1 MTSRAARA
9 MSRLPRLRGARRPLT
24 LVDQLLSS
32 LSNVLAVVL
41 VARVLSPDDF
51 GRFALAY
58 TVLTVTLTM
67 SRSYFGTR
75 IALSPGDAAARE
87 TTLGVVAALALLAPL
102 VALGV
107 LGVSALAAGGGSVPV
122 LVLVA
127 CTAPVVLVQDAVRFG
142 ASAVG
147 RPQVALASDGA
158 WVLVMGLPLALRLD
172 LSATGALAVWGL
184 AAVLALAV
192 ALVGFRA
199 VPRVRPG
206 LGELRRRDPVG
217 TSLAAGSFGTAVAT
231 LVVLAVAAHVIG
243 SAAAGSLRG
252 ASTAMGPVNVLLAFN
267 ALALT
272 PVLVRRE
279 RAGDLPFCAGVA
291 GTLALLTVAWGSVL
305 LLLPPAAGSA
315 LFGQSWD
322 GIRSVLPWT
331 LLEYVA
337 IVVGAAAVLGHKV
350 RRRSRA
356 IVLQRSTAAVLTLAA
371 GISAAVLTEDP
382 RRVALGLA
390 VSAAAAAALG
400 WLQLARGGPG
410 ATGGARALAPVAD
423 A

>member
-1 MTSRAARA
+1 MTSRAARTVG
-9 MSRLPRLRGARRPLT
+9 RLRGARRPLT
-24 LVDQLLSS
+24 LVDQLMSS

-41 VARVLSPDDF
+41 VARVLGPDDF

-107 LGVSALAAGGGSVPV
+107 LGVSAVAAGGGSVPV

-147 RPQVALASDGA
+147 RPQVALASDGV

-172 LSATGALAVWGL
+172 LSATGALAVWGT
-184 AAVLALAV
+184 AALLALAV

-217 TSLAAGSFGTAVAT
+217 TSLAAGSLGTAVAT
-231 LVVLAVAAHVIG
+231 LVVLSVAAHVIG

-279 RAGDLPFCAGVA
+279 RSRDLPFCAAVA
-291 GTLALLTVAWGSVL
+291 ATLGLLTVAWGAVL
-305 LLLPPAAGSA
+305 LLLPEAAGSA

-322 GIRSVLPWT
+322 GIRAVLPWT

-371 GISAAVLTEDP
+371 GITAAVLTEDP

-390 VSAAAAAALG
+390 VSAAAAATLG

-410 ATGGARALAPVAD
+410 ARDGVRALAPAAD